1 MKLFI
6 ILLLCVTV
14 YARMLKQNF
23 GNVENVE
30 KVEKVENVTITTNS
44 IITTKSL
51 ESIEYWAVKY
61 MQIEI

>member
-23 GNVENVE
+23 GN
-30 KVEKVENVTITTNS
+30 VEKVENVTITTNS

>member
-14 YARMLKQNF
+14 YSRILKEKF
-23 GNVENVE
+23 ENVEND
-30 KVEKVENVTITTNS
+30 TITTNS
-44 IITTKSL
+44 IITSKSL

-61 MQIEI
+61 IQIEI

>member
-14 YARMLKQNF
+14 YARILKQNF
-23 GNVENVE
+23 KNVENVE
-30 KVEKVENVTITTNS
+30 NDTITTNS
-44 IITTKSL
+44 IITSKSL

-61 MQIEI
+61 IQIEI